1 MKYSF
6 IIPVCDDTRVI
17 NTIQSFLDCSGSDQ
31 CECLVVCN
39 GSSNK
44 TRESLLNSF
53 AKNQNIRII
62 YTKKKNISLARNLGV
77 LQAMGDF
84 LIYIDSDC
92 VFGNGYLEILKG
104 IHHNQDVIRG
114 KTKYHLGK
122 TMFDKN
128 YAWIREYFNN
138 TFTTNLYT
146 PNLIVRKSLY
156 NAIGLYNEDL
166 SGSEDTEWSQRFYE
180 HNQFTV
186 EYAPSLFINHGLDN
200 PKKSHKTWISYGLG
214 QAYRAKKAMLLNNQ
228 PLRASLSKAFS
239 ELTLIDVNQPLSRN
253 LFILRYVFFKSLG
266 FAYGWIIKWG
276 GYTKQKYVAIEN
288 YYKSE
293 DYKSKIIKSTN
304 NVE

>member
-17 NTIQSFLDCSGSDQ
+17 NTVESFLDCTGSNQ
-31 CECLVVCN
+31 CECLIVCN

-44 TRESLLNSF
+44 TRALLLDSF
-53 AKNQNIRII
+53 SNNQNIRIL
-62 YTKKKNISLARNLGV
+62 YTKKKNISLARNIGV
-77 LQAMGDF
+77 LKARGDF

-92 VFGNGYLEILKG
+92 VFGDKYLGTLKG

-114 KTKYHLGK
+114 KTEYDLGK
-122 TMFDKN
+122 TVFDRN

-146 PNLIVRKSLY
+146 PNLVVKKSLY
-156 NAIGLYNEDL
+156 DSIGLYNEEL
-166 SGSEDTEWSQRFYE
+166 SGSEDTEWSQRFHE
-180 HNQFTV
+180 HKQFTAQ
-186 EYAPSLFINHGLDN
+186 YAPSLSITHGLDN
-200 PKKSHKTWISYGLG
+200 PRKSHRTWILYGLG
-214 QAYRAKKAMLLNNQ
+214 QAYRAKKAMIFNNQ
-228 PLRASLSKAFS
+228 SLRSSLSKAFS
-239 ELTLIDVNQPLSRN
+239 ELTLVDVDQPLGRN

-276 GYTKQKYVAIEN
+276 GYTKQKYLAVEN

-293 DYKSKIIKSTN
+293 EYKSELIRSIK
-304 NVE
+304 NVK